1 MIDSSSASLSLRL
14 TLPYYVF
21 AGVLILPQTHSIC
34 LHVFARR
41 LEGRYKHNR
50 PLVNHPGNT
59 GHSHHASMGKVG
71 PEAIDDLAK
80 YPFNLNLPS
89 FYVDANRC
97 SARLSADAER
107 LFAPKKDSQLWAL
120 KFDPI
125 IGKGPLISSS
135 FSSQF
140 TNFCSAPSICVP
152 K

>member
-1 MIDSSSASLSLRL
+1 M
-14 TLPYYVF
+14 
-21 AGVLILPQTHSIC
+21 LILPQTYSIC

-41 LEGRYKHNR
+41 LKGRYKHNR
-50 PLVNHPGNT
+50 PLVDHPGNT
-59 GHSHHASMGKVG
+59 GHSHHASMGKLG

-80 YPFNLNLPS
+80 YPFNLDLPS

-107 LFAPKKDSQLWAL
+107 LFAPKKDSQLWVL

-135 FSSQF
+135 FSSRF
-140 TNFCSAPSICVP
+140 TNFRSTPSISWT
-152 K
+152 KITDKLILQ